1 MCNVCVCLRVYV
13 YGHDAFKKLLRLVV
27 IMDGYPATPETEW
40 RGRASNYHV
49 WQNIPTQPRS
59 AQRYEFQH
67 TKKDGNLAND
77 LLLQRVYSYCSSKS
91 ALT

>member
-1 MCNVCVCLRVYV
+1 
-13 YGHDAFKKLLRLVV
+13 
-27 IMDGYPATPETEW
+27 MDGYPATPETEW